1 MTEVDPPIEIY
12 WVSGSPFG
20 WRVLLMAE
28 FKSVPYLSHRID
40 TASGTQKSAAY
51 LALNPR
57 GKVPALVH
65 GNVIIGESLAMM
77 TYLERL
83 FPEPPMFGATAV
95 EAAHIMQICSEFVCY
110 LEPVINRLS
119 PAISRNK
126 SLSAA
131 ALTARHGT
139 LHTEFERL
147 NELLQK
153 SQWLTGNSL
162 SAADLTVYPHCKFL
176 LRLAARPAAV
186 PLNLGL
192 SDFADLY
199 PDLTTWMQRFE
210 ALPGYDKAYPP
221 HWRETG

>member
-40 TASGTQKSAAY
+40 TASGKQKSAAY

-119 PAISRNK
+119 TAISRNK

-139 LHTEFERL
+139 LHTEFKRL